1 MSYSAF
7 AASHGECSFERRK
20 DWKTD
25 VITYV
30 IIATDRSIAIPT
42 AELNESIIKSEEQA
56 NNPKMDLNKIKVR
69 EYHVGYQNTNIF
81 VAYTN

>member
-1 MSYSAF
+1 M
-7 AASHGECSFERRK
+7 K
-20 DWKTD
+20 ID
-25 VITYV
+25 VLSLFPEMFNGI
-30 IIATDRSIAIPT
+30 
-42 AELNESIIKSEEQA
+42 LNESIIKSEEQA